1 MFPFNRSG
9 MTAVVAGLRLA
20 FGAVLLATGLF
31 LAHGAAA
38 QPRSVERA
46 AQDAGL
52 RVKTGVA
59 SVNQVKIYYRD
70 VGAGNDTLVLLH
82 GYPETGD
89 ALAPAVAALGARYRL
104 IIPDLR
110 GFGRSQRPASGY
122 DTKTVAT
129 DIKLLM
135 DQLGVKRAHLVG
147 YDIGGRVA
155 YAFALQYPER
165 LRSLT
170 VAEAFIE
177 GLSGTAQIKLIGPTV
192 PRLKHFA
199 EYADADGAE
208 QRHLGRE
215 DELILSFMNSRTK
228 AKRFAPEDITGYVAS
243 FRRDRGMWA
252 AFKYYQAMD
261 QDAAYVAAADASRS
275 LDLPILTIGCS
286 DGSGSNLERQL
297 KQAGFRAIK
306 ATVFDDCSHWI
317 FEENPAETIRT
328 IETFI
333 AGASH

>member
-1 MFPFNRSG
+1 MFPLGWFG
-9 MTAVVAGLRLA
+9 MPATTARLRLA
-20 FGAVLLATGLF
+20 FIGALLAAGL
-31 LAHGAAA
+31 LQAPDAAA
-38 QPRSVERA
+38 QTLSVERA
-46 AQDAGL
+46 AQAAGL

-70 VGAGNDTLVLLH
+70 VGAGDDAIVLLH

-89 ALAPAVAALGARYRL
+89 ALAPAVAALGKSHRL

-110 GFGRSQRPASGY
+110 GFGRSQRPAAGY
-122 DTKTVAT
+122 DTKTVAS
-129 DIKLLM
+129 DVKLLM

-208 QRHLGRE
+208 RRHMGKE

-228 AKRFAPEDITGYVAS
+228 AKRFTPDDVAGYVAS

-275 LDLPILTIGCS
+275 LDLPVLTIGCA

-297 KQAGFRAIK
+297 KQAGFRAMK
-306 ATVFDDCSHWI
+306 AAVFDDCSHWI

-328 IETFI
+328 IQTFI
-333 AGASH
+333 AGAPR